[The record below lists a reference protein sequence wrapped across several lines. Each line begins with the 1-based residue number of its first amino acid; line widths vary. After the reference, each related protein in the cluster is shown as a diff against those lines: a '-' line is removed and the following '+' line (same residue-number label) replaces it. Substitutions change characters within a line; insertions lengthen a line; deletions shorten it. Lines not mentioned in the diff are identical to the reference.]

1 MSIETTPSS
10 APDPEWERLVDGY
23 LNTPGEAPVEKQST
37 SVDLMG
43 DTPLTPAWTK
53 TRSGWKSRAE
63 VGRLNTVRGFRKW
76 LRRQATEHG
85 HASQIGRGVRR
96 TALWVQGTEGAQVT
110 AARHEVQ
117 QTQRDYK
124 AAKWAHDRRL
134 MPGKEKEKRR
144 REMEGAFAASASAM
158 GKYRSAQ
165 RDARMRRVGRGFLA
179 LAPVAGV
186 EGAGL
191 HLLGA
196 PGGLAA
202 TAATVATFAL
212 IGRRTSAGELYTD
225 RDAKIG
231 DGVKPDAGVLDK
243 AMREAGILKADHAVE
258 LLLPPALDGK
268 AWVMP
273 VALSGGP
280 TVGTV
285 RARITELAAAFGVP
299 TYQVDV
305 IDSDDGR
312 GDRFTLWVSTV
323 DPFRKVFISPL
334 VNKPVQVDAFGRGVL
349 IGYNRRG
356 EPIYL
361 KMGHVMALLG
371 GASRTGK
378 GMLLRNLICG
388 LGLDPTVNL
397 RLVAGAKP
405 GEHAGYAPICATF
418 FGRDPY
424 RVIVLLEELLEEGKR
439 REDILND
446 RKKAKASQR
455 DLEEFPLEVLIIDEY
470 KQYASS
476 TALVPDPSAP
486 YDPDKGPKMVKAA
499 DRIAHLLE
507 ELAAFV
513 AALNITILLS
523 TQDPDA
529 NTIPR
534 GFKSN
539 SVARVATRTM
549 SPVQTNAIL
558 KDGATGAGMLAHEIP
573 KSLKGSAIVDID
585 GYEGEIIRSCFIE
598 DEKYDGAQ
606 DIIAAG
612 AALRREVGRAPGQF
626 DDPIEAVL
634 AARTGLT
641 SIAGGAGGFGRP
653 SRADTPGDETPASV
667 LALILAAFGD
677 ADRVSLADVRAHL
690 ADGAP
695 EKWGPLEGEEPG
707 KYEARFGKLIKAQI
721 AEALEGTGVELE
733 ARQIRMADGQKPRGY
748 RREDVEG
755 AIEAARNAR

>member
-1 MSIETTPSS
+1 MSIETSPSS
-10 APDPEWERLVDGY
+10 VPDPEWEQLVDGY
-23 LNTPGEAPVEKQST
+23 FNTRGEVAVEKQAT
-37 SVDLMG
+37 AVDLMG
-43 DTPLTPAWTK
+43 DTPLVPAWT
-53 TRSGWKSRAE
+53 RSGEGWKNRADL
-63 VGRLNTVRGFRKW
+63 GRVNTVRGFRKW
-76 LRRQATEHG
+76 LRRQGTEHG
-85 HASQIGRGVRR
+85 HASQIGRGLRR
-96 TALWVQGTEGAQVT
+96 TFLWIQGTEGAQIT

-124 AAKWAHDRRL
+124 TAKWAHDRRL
-134 MPGKEKEKRR
+134 IPGKEKDKRR
-144 REMEGAFAASASAM
+144 REMEGSFAASVSAM
-158 GKYRSAQ
+158 SRYRSAQ
-165 RDARMRRVGRGFLA
+165 RDARMRRAARGVAALGPVVGA
-179 LAPVAGV
+179 
-186 EGAGL
+186 EGASL

-196 PGGLAA
+196 PGGIAA
-202 TAATVATFAL
+202 TAATLATLAL
-212 IGRRTSAGELYTD
+212 LGRRTTAGELYTD
-225 RDAKIG
+225 HDAKIG
-231 DGVKPDAGVLDK
+231 DGVKPNAEVLDK
-243 AMREAGILKADHAVE
+243 AMREAGILKADHTVE

-273 VALSGGP
+273 VALAGGP

-312 GDRFTLWVSTV
+312 GDRFTLWVSTA
-323 DPFRKVFISPL
+323 DPFRKVFVSPL
-334 VNKPVQVDAFGRGVL
+334 VDKPVQVDAFGRGVL

-388 LGLDPTVNL
+388 LGLDPAVNL

-405 GEHAGYAPICATF
+405 GEHAGYAPVCATF
-418 FGRDPY
+418 FGRDPH
-424 RVIVLLEELLEEGKR
+424 RLIILLEELLEEGKR
-439 REDILND
+439 REDILID

-470 KQYASS
+470 KQYAAS
-476 TALVPDPSAP
+476 TVLVPDPSAP

-598 DEKYDGAQ
+598 DEKYDGAEG
-606 DIIAAG
+606 IITAG
-612 AALRREVGRAPGQF
+612 AELRRKASRAPGQF
-626 DDPIEAVL
+626 DDPIEAAL
-634 AARTGLT
+634 ADRTGLT
-641 SIAGGAGGFGRP
+641 SVAGGAGGFGRP
-653 SRADTPGDETPASV
+653 SRVDLHAEEAPARV
-667 LALILAAFGD
+667 LDLILAAFGE

-690 ADGAP
+690 AACDP
-695 EKWGPLEGEEPG
+695 EKWGPLEDEEPS
-707 KYEARFGKLIKAQI
+707 KYEARFGKLIKAEI
-721 AEALEGTGVELE
+721 AEALEGSDVELE
-733 ARQIRMADGQKPRGY
+733 ARQLRMADGQKPRGY
-748 RREDVEG
+748 RLEDVED
-755 AIEAARNAR
+755 AIEAVRSVR

>member
-10 APDPEWERLVDGY
+10 TPDPEWERIVGDY
-23 LNTPGEAPVEKQST
+23 LNAPGEAPVEKPAT

-53 TRSGWKSRAE
+53 TRTGWKSRAA
-63 VGRLNTVRGFRKW
+63 VGRVNTVRGFRKW

-85 HASQIGRGVRR
+85 LASQVGRGVRR
-96 TALWVQGTEGAQVT
+96 TALWVQGTEGVQILV
-110 AARHEVQ
+110 ARHELQ

-134 MPGKEKEKRR
+134 LPGKEKDKRR
-144 REMEGAFAASASAM
+144 RAMEDAFDDSASAM
-158 GKYRSAQ
+158 SKYKGAQ
-165 RDARMRRVGRGFLA
+165 RDARMRRAVRGVVA
-179 LAPVAGV
+179 LAPIAGV

-191 HLLGA
+191 QLLGA

-202 TAATVATFAL
+202 TAATLATFAL
-212 IGRRTSAGELYTD
+212 IGRRTAAGELYTD
-225 RDAKIG
+225 RDTKIG
-231 DGVKPDAGVLDK
+231 DGVKPDAQVLDK
-243 AMREAGILKADHAVE
+243 AMREAGILKGDHTVE

-312 GDRFTLWVSTV
+312 GDQFTLWVSRV
-323 DPFRKVFISPL
+323 DPFRKVFVSPL

-361 KMGHVMALLG
+361 KMGHVMAILG

-424 RVIVLLEELLEEGKR
+424 RLIILLEELLEEGKR

-446 RKKAKASQR
+446 RKKAKASQG
-455 DLEEFPLEVLIIDEY
+455 DLKEFPLEVLIIDEY
-470 KQYASS
+470 KQYVAS
-476 TALVPDPSAP
+476 TVLVPDPSAP
-486 YDPDKGPKMVKAA
+486 YDPDRGPKMVKAA

-598 DEKYDGAQ
+598 DEKYDGAEG
-606 DIIAAG
+606 IVAAG
-612 AALRREVGRAPGQF
+612 AALRSQEGRAPGQF
-626 DDPIEAVL
+626 DDRIEEAL
-634 AARTGLT
+634 AERTGLT
-641 SIAGGAGGFGRP
+641 SVAGGAGGFGRP
-653 SRADTPGDETPASV
+653 SRIENHAERADASA
-667 LALILAAFGD
+667 LDLILAAFGD
-677 ADRVSLADVRAHL
+677 ATRISLADVRAHL
-690 ADGAP
+690 ADYDP
-695 EKWGPLEGEEPG
+695 EKWGPLENEEPS
-707 KYEARFGKLIKAQI
+707 KYEARFGKLIKAEI
-721 AEALEGTGVELE
+721 AEALEGTDAELE

-748 RREDVEG
+748 RLEDVED
-755 AIEAARNAR
+755 AIKAARSVR

>member
-1 MSIETTPSS
+1 MSVETTASS
-10 APDPEWERLVDGY
+10 APDPEWERLVAGFI
-23 LNTPGEAPVEKQST
+23 GEQRQAPAPQTVAT
-37 SVDLMG
+37 APDPLG
-43 DTPLTPAWTK
+43 DTPLVPAWTRTGDGWK
-53 TRSGWKSRAE
+53 NRAAVGRVNSTRS
-63 VGRLNTVRGFRKW
+63 FRRW
-76 LRRQATEHG
+76 VRRQAGEHG
-85 HASQIGRGVRR
+85 HAAQTFRGLRR
-96 TALWVQGTEGAQVT
+96 TFLWIQGTEGAQVT

-117 QTQRDYK
+117 QAQRDYK
-124 AAKWAHDRRL
+124 TAKWAHDKRL
-134 MPGKEKEKRR
+134 VPGKEKDKRR
-144 REMEGAFAASASAM
+144 KEMEGAFADSVSAM
-158 GKYRSAQ
+158 SKYKSAQ
-165 RDARMRRVGRGFLA
+165 KAARLMRAGRGAAA
-179 LAPVAGV
+179 LAPIAAV
-186 EGAGL
+186 EGTGFYLAG
-191 HLLGA
+191 GT
-196 PGGLAA
+196 GGLLA
-202 TAATVATFAL
+202 TGSALLAFAL
-212 IGRRTSAGELYTD
+212 MGRRTAAGELYTD

-231 DGVKPDAGVLDK
+231 DGVKPDAEVLDK
-243 AMREAGILKADHAVE
+243 AMREAGILKADHTVE

-285 RARITELAAAFGVP
+285 RARTTELAAAFGVP

-323 DPFRKVFISPL
+323 DPFRKLFVSPL
-334 VNKPVQVDAFGRGVL
+334 VDKPVQVDAFGRGVL
-349 IGYNRRG
+349 IGYNRRD

-424 RVIVLLEELLEEGKR
+424 RLIVLLEELLEEGKR
-439 REDILND
+439 REDILID

-470 KQYASS
+470 KQYAAS
-476 TALVPDPSAP
+476 TVLVPDPTAP
-486 YDPDKGPKMVKAA
+486 HDPDKGPKMVKAA

-539 SVARVATRTM
+539 SVARIATRTM

-598 DEKYDGAQ
+598 DEKYDGAE

-612 AALRREVGRAPGQF
+612 AALRHQVGRAPGQF
-626 DDPIEAVL
+626 DDLIESALV
-634 AARTGLT
+634 ARTGLT
-641 SIAGGAGGFGRP
+641 SVAGGAGGFGRP
-653 SRADTPGDETPASV
+653 NRVNGPSDEAHVSV
-667 LALILAAFGD
+667 LDHLVKA
-677 ADRVSLADVRAHL
+677 VSSTGRGEATKAEVFAHL
-690 ADGAP
+690 ARMDEQYERGAD
-695 EKWGPLEGEEPG
+695 ESDAQYGS
-707 KYEARFGKLIKAQI
+707 RVGKLLA
-721 AEALEGTGVELE
+721 AAL
-733 ARQIRMADGQKPRGY
+733 AADGVDIKTVKVDTADGRESRGY
-748 RREDVEG
+748 RLADLHNVR
-755 AIEAARNAR
+755 

>member
-1 MSIETTPSS
+1 VSIETTPSGV
-10 APDPEWERLVDGY
+10 PDPEWEGLVADFV
-23 LNTPGEAPVEKQST
+23 NSPDTPAVKQPAP
-37 SVDLMG
+37 VDLMG
-43 DTPLTPAWTK
+43 DLPLTPAWTK
-53 TRSGWKSRAE
+53 TPDGWKARAA
-63 VGRLNTVRGFRKW
+63 VGRTNTVRGFRKW
-76 LRRQATEHG
+76 LRRQTTEHG
-85 HASQIGRGVRR
+85 HAAQTWRGIRR
-96 TALWVQGTEGAQVT
+96 TALWVHGTEGAQII

-117 QTQRDYK
+117 QVQRDYK
-124 AAKWAHDRRL
+124 TAKWAHDRRL
-134 MPGKEKEKRR
+134 VPGKEKDKRR
-144 REMEGAFAASASAM
+144 KEMEAAFAASQSAM
-158 GKYRSAQ
+158 SKYRSAQ
-165 RDARMRRVGRGFLA
+165 KDARIRRALRGAIA
-179 LAPVAGV
+179 LAPVAGI
-186 EGAGL
+186 EGAGIN
-191 HLLGA
+191 LLGA

-202 TAATVATFAL
+202 AGAALAALAL
-212 IGRRTSAGELYTD
+212 IGRRTTAGELYTD

-231 DGVKPDAGVLDK
+231 DGVKPDAQVLDK

-273 VALSGGP
+273 VSLSGGP

-312 GDRFTLWVSTV
+312 GDRFTLWVSTI

-334 VNKPVQVDAFGRGVL
+334 VDKPMQVDAFGRGVL

-356 EPIYL
+356 QPIYL
-361 KMGHVMALLG
+361 KMGHVMGLLG

-405 GEHAGYAPICATF
+405 GEHAGYAPVCATF

-424 RVIVLLEELLEEGKR
+424 RLIVLLEELLEEGKR

-446 RKKAKASQR
+446 RKKAKASQK

-470 KQYASS
+470 KQYAAS
-476 TALVPDPSAP
+476 TVLVPDPSAP

-598 DEKYDGAQ
+598 DEKYDGAE

-612 AALRREVGRAPGQF
+612 AALRRRVGRVPGQF
-626 DDPIEAVL
+626 DDPIEAAL
-634 AARTGLT
+634 AAHTGLT
-641 SIAGGAGGFGRP
+641 SVAGGAGGFGRP
-653 SRADTPGDETPASV
+653 SRAEADTEETPASA
-667 LALILAAFGD
+667 LDLILASFGD

-690 ADGAP
+690 ALCDP
-695 EKWGPLEGEEPG
+695 EKWGPLEYEEPS
-707 KYEARFGKLIKAQI
+707 KYEARFGKLIKAEI
-721 AEALEGTGVELE
+721 GEALEGTGVELE

-748 RREDVEG
+748 RLEDVEE
-755 AIEAARNAR
+755 AIEAAQNAR